1 MAQAL
6 SIASR
11 PDGCRALG
19 RGCCQADGR
28 VRRRALAG
36 DALSH
41 RQRNPSGAQPK
52 RWHAGRLDRGDHLFR
67 ADDALSHRQ
76 RNPADLSLV
85 HELGLLGWVGAVEN
99 LRGPQATDQHRRER
113 ACRPSSEVA
122 SSGEFTGAVNGSTN
136 GGASACTRVS
146 SRCAV
151 FTCPFFFL
159 PLLLLPRC
167 LEET

>member
-1 MAQAL
+1 MIISSVRTMRCHTGSA
-6 SIASR
+6 IR
-11 PDGCRALG
+11 PTFPLFMSW
-19 RGCCQADGR
+19 
-28 VRRRALAG
+28 VFLAG
-36 DALSH
+36 WAPLKTCAGH
-41 RQRNPSGAQPK
+41 RLHIS
-52 RWHAGRLDRGDHLFR
+52 
-67 ADDALSHRQ
+67 
-76 RNPADLSLV
+76 
-85 HELGLLGWVGAVEN
+85 
-99 LRGPQATDQHRRER
+99 RRER